1 MQDRSASNGA
11 TSHDLIETRLRVVT
25 WNTWWRYG
33 PWERRRPLLESTLR
47 ALDAD
52 VIALQEVWDDGTAN
66 LAVEL
71 GAALGRTPVYRES
84 ERREG
89 LGFGNAILSRWP
101 VARSDWRRL
110 PGQEESGEGRA
121 VLFAELEGP
130 RGPIQVFTA
139 HLDWKLHHSHIRQ
152 QQVSEIARFVDAEGP
167 SDFPPILCGDFNA
180 DPMSEEIRMLTGFTT
195 CPVEGVVFSDAWRV
209 AGVGSA
215 GFTWDNENEFTRLDF
230 EPDRRIDYIFVGMAG
245 AGGAGHV
252 VDCRLAGDAP
262 VDGIW
267 PSDHIAVVAELR
279 Y

>member
-1 MQDRSASNGA
+1 MQDRSSSDDA

-52 VIALQEVWDDGTAN
+52 VIALQEVWDDDTAN
-66 LAVEL
+66 LAEEL
-71 GAALGRTPVYRES
+71 GAALDRTVVYRES

-101 VARSDWRRL
+101 VARSGWRRL

-121 VLFAELEGP
+121 VLFAEIEGP

-139 HLDWKLHHSHIRQ
+139 HLNWKLQHSHIRQ

-167 SDFPPILCGDFNA
+167 RDYPPILCGDFNA

-209 AGVGSA
+209 AGDGSA
-215 GFTWDNENEFTRLDF
+215 GFTWDNENEFTWLDF

-245 AGGAGHV
+245 ARGAGHV
-252 VDCRLAGDAP
+252 VDCKLAGDAP